1 MKKKALRIAAFLLLA
16 FLAVGILSMSRP
28 IISRAFDSNDYS
40 YDTGGSDW
48 GGSDWSSGSDW
59 DYGSSSYDYDSGSY
73 SSSGGGGF
81 GFLSALL
88 TLFGASPGIAI
99 FIIVVVIVNIL
110 KRRRNNSADYVREQ
124 KPEAPVRRQ
133 APLEHLNIPNRN
145 DEIGRIIAKT
155 DPNFTVPD
163 FLTFGKNVYMK
174 IQDAWCKRDLE
185 PVRAIFHQNLYER
198 TMTQIQKKK
207 EAGIIQH
214 LERLTAN
221 EAYLTSYRRD
231 ANYEYVKMYMNSS
244 MIDYQVNEK
253 TGQVVYGDTSTRWTM
268 RYELVFMRSV
278 KAKTPAAGASEIGI
292 SCPNCGAP
300 LKGTSFGK
308 CVYCD
313 SLVTTGL
320 YNWVLSD
327 FNAIKN
333 SFHDD
338 GIQVSS
344 EDRNR

>member
-1 MKKKALRIAAFLLLA
+1 MKKRALRIASFILLGVFAAGL
-16 FLAVGILSMSRP
+16 VMMSRP
-28 IISRAFDSNDYS
+28 IVSRAFDSNDYS
-40 YDTGGSDW
+40 YDSGGSDW

-59 DYGSSSYDYDSGSY
+59 DYSSSSYDYDSGGY
-73 SSSGGGGF
+73 SSSGGSGGF
-81 GFLSALL
+81 GLLSALL
-88 TLFGASPGIAI
+88 TMFGMSPGIAI
-99 FIIVVVIVNIL
+99 FIAIVIISNIL
-110 KRRRNNSADYVREQ
+110 RRRRNSGSNLSSAQPRQET
-124 KPEAPVRRQ
+124 PVRRQ
-133 APLEHLNIPNRN
+133 APLAHLNIPNRN
-145 DEIGRIIAKT
+145 DEIGRIITKR

-163 FLTFGKNVYMK
+163 FLTFGKNVYMN

-244 MIDYQVNEK
+244 MIDYQVDEK
-253 TGQVVYGDTSTRWTM
+253 TGKVVYGDTTTRWTM
-268 RYELVFMRSV
+268 RYELIFMRSV

-308 CVYCD
+308 CIYCD

-327 FNAIKN
+327 FNAIKD

-338 GIQVSS
+338 GIQIQG
-344 EDRNR
+344 EE